1 MIPKD
6 DEGMVKY
13 VSNTLLLNLKI
24 KALSDLHLGSGRA
37 DVNIDADTAYND
49 IGMPYFPAKR
59 LKGLL
64 YESAAEVYEMALR
77 PIELQMQNDPRPE
90 LGPKEIKEYY
100 KKLPFGFFDDLSSL
114 FGHNIS
120 HSAKEQNKQMIIHNL
135 YLQEYA
141 GNQKAW
147 EYLAGKYP
155 SLLSQQA
162 VIDEY
167 TYIRYQTKIDE
178 ETGVAEDHS
187 LHNLRVVKA
196 GCTFVGNIE
205 IINATEKDKLI
216 LAAAC
221 ANLHYAGGKR
231 NRGLGKIKCSF
242 DGMEKI
248 IEAGFGR

>member
-1 MIPKD
+1 MIQKN
-6 DEGMVKY
+6 DEGLVKY
-13 VSNTLLLNLKI
+13 VGNTLLLKLKI

-37 DVNIDADTAYND
+37 DVNIDTDTACND

-77 PIELQMQNDPRPE
+77 PIELQRQNDPRPE
-90 LGPKEIKEYY
+90 LGPMEIKEYY
-100 KKLPFGFFDDLSSL
+100 KKLPFSFYDDLAPL
-114 FGHNIS
+114 FGHDI
-120 HSAKEQNKQMIIHNL
+120 AKAKKQGKQMIIHNM
-135 YLQEYA
+135 YMQDYA
-141 GNQKAW
+141 GNQEAW
-147 EYLAGKYP
+147 EYLTAKYP

-187 LHNLRVVKA
+187 LRNMRVVKA

-205 IINATEKDKLI
+205 IINATEKDELI

-242 DGMEKI
+242 SGMEKL

>member
-1 MIPKD
+1 MIPKN
-6 DEGMVKY
+6 DEGLVDY

-37 DVNIDADTAYND
+37 DVNIDADIAYND

-64 YESAAEVYEMALR
+64 YESAVEVYEMALR
-77 PIELQMQNDPRPE
+77 PIELQRRNDPRPE
-90 LGPKEIKEYY
+90 LGPNEIKEYY
-100 KKLPFGFFDDLSSL
+100 KNLPFGFFDDLSSL
-114 FGHNIS
+114 FGHNITYT
-120 HSAKEQNKQMIIHNL
+120 AKKQNKQMIIHNM
-135 YLQEYA
+135 YIQDYA
-141 GNQKAW
+141 DNQKAW
-147 EYLAGKYP
+147 EYLTGKYP
-155 SLLSQQA
+155 SLLNQQS

-178 ETGVAEDHS
+178 ETGVAVDHS
-187 LHNLRVVKA
+187 LRNMRVVKA
-196 GCTFVGNIE
+196 GCTFVGDIE

>member
-1 MIPKD
+1 MIPKN
-6 DEGMVKY
+6 DEGLVKY

-24 KALSDLHLGSGRA
+24 KTMSDLHLGSGRA
-37 DVNIDADTAYND
+37 DVNIDADIAYND
-49 IGMPYFPAKR
+49 IGIPYFPAKR

-77 PIELQMQNDPRPE
+77 PIELQMQNDSRPE
-90 LGPKEIKEYY
+90 LGPNEIKEYY
-100 KKLPFGFFDDLSSL
+100 KNLPFSFFYDLAPL
-114 FGHNIS
+114 FGHDI
-120 HSAKEQNKQMIIHNL
+120 ARARQQGKQMIIHNM
-135 YLQEYA
+135 YLQDYA
-141 GNQKAW
+141 DNQKAW
-147 EYLAGKYP
+147 EYLTGKYP
-155 SLLSQQA
+155 SLLNQQS

-167 TYIRYQTKIDE
+167 TYIRYQTQIDE
-178 ETGVAEDHS
+178 ETGIAVDHS
-187 LHNLRVVKA
+187 LRNMRVVKA

-221 ANLHYAGGKR
+221 ANLRYAGGKR

-248 IEAGFGR
+248 IEASFGR